1 MTTSSQ
7 RILVVLAWA
16 SAACWLLYCLA
27 LRSQLP
33 VDMAIQ
39 FNLDGEPNLW
49 LGREMFILFTALLIT
64 VDAGIFHRM
73 IHQVG
78 DIIPAALY
86 FVFFFFY
93 GGMIAVFREVLE
105 FKLSDASKT
114 RSGPSCCGFRIG
126 RLWSPRTDPMTSST
140 ILKSGAEFRVLRA

>member
-16 SAACWLLYCLA
+16 GAVCWLLYSLA
-27 LRSQLP
+27 VRSQLP

-39 FNLDGEPNLW
+39 FSLDGEPNLW
-49 LGREMFILFTALLIT
+49 LGRDMFILFTVLLIAA
-64 VDAGIFHRM
+64 DAGVFHRM

-78 DIIPAALY
+78 DIISAALI

-93 GGMIAVFREVLE
+93 GGMIGVFWEVLE
-105 FKLSDASKT
+105 FNLSDAPI
-114 RSGPSCCGFRIG
+114 RWVWVGLFAIASGLIALLVNMTGRIS
-126 RLWSPRTDPMTSST
+126 R
-140 ILKSGAEFRVLRA
+140 